1 MVSLQAGKDGL
12 CIRALAVITP
22 GNPTGQVIP
31 RSNIEDLIKV
41 SKKYEIAVI
50 ADEVYQVN
58 VYNSNMKF
66 DSFKKTIKDMGSE
79 YDDVPLFSLQSIS
92 KGYYGMHTACDCEPQ
107 TLVVDCYTHQQECM
121 LACTARKHVLSSLL
135 AHSWHGS
142 ADVYTVYAVLLDS
155 LVAHVHAASTAWHN
169 SAQHGIAL
177 CCRDSVVQCL
187 YGVQL

>member
-1 MVSLQAGKDGL
+1 MLQAGKDGL

-41 SKKYEIAVI
+41 SKKHELAVI

-92 KGYYGMHTACDCEPQ
+92 KGYYGMCMACKSKHQ
-107 TLVVDCYTHQQECM
+107 TLIDDCCVQQQ
-121 LACTARKHVLSSLL
+121 V
-135 AHSWHGS
+135 
-142 ADVYTVYAVLLDS
+142 
-155 LVAHVHAASTAWHN
+155 
-169 SAQHGIAL
+169 
-177 CCRDSVVQCL
+177 
-187 YGVQL
+187 

>member
-1 MVSLQAGKDGL
+1 MQAGKDGL

-41 SKKYEIAVI
+41 SKKHELAVI

-92 KGYYGMHTACDCEPQ
+92 KGYYGTHTAEPHM
-107 TLVVDCYTHQQECM
+107 LVVHCLTHQQVCM
-121 LACTARKHVLSSLL
+121 LACTVRKHVWSNLLTHSS
-135 AHSWHGS
+135 AE
-142 ADVYTVYAVLLDS
+142 VYTGYAMLLDS
-155 LVAHVHAASTAWHN
+155 LAACVHAASTA
-169 SAQHGIAL
+169 
-177 CCRDSVVQCL
+177 
-187 YGVQL
+187 

>member
-1 MVSLQAGKDGL
+1 MVLAQAGKDGL

-41 SKKYEIAVI
+41 SKKHELAVI

-92 KGYYGMHTACDCEPQ
+92 KGYYGRHPYLHLCIHRLYMCLVRRSWQGMFRFNQLPLNKSVLGKFPSCQVHTQ
-107 TLVVDCYTHQQECM
+107 
-121 LACTARKHVLSSLL
+121 
-135 AHSWHGS
+135 GS
-142 ADVYTVYAVLLDS
+142 
-155 LVAHVHAASTAWHN
+155 
-169 SAQHGIAL
+169 GI
-177 CCRDSVVQCL
+177 C
-187 YGVQL
+187 

>member
-1 MVSLQAGKDGL
+1 LQAGKDGL

-41 SKKYEIAVI
+41 SKKHELAVI

-92 KGYYGMHTACDCEPQ
+92 KGYYGMQTACDCEPHALQ
-107 TLVVDCYTHQQECM
+107 CYVHQEVCM
-121 LACTARKHVLSSLL
+121 LACTVRKHVWSNLL
-135 AHSWHGS
+135 MYGS
-142 ADVYTVYAVLLDS
+142 AEVYTVYSVLLDS
-155 LVAHVHAASTAWHN
+155 LAAHVHAASTAYR
-169 SAQHGIAL
+169 STAQHGTAWHSI
-177 CCRDSVVQCL
+177 VQQST
-187 YGVQL
+187 G

>member
-1 MVSLQAGKDGL
+1 MLLAQAGKDGL

-41 SKKYEIAVI
+41 SKKHELAVI

-92 KGYYGMHTACDCEPQ
+92 KGYYGRHPNLHLCTHILYIC
-107 TLVVDCYTHQQECM
+107 LVRRSWLGMFRFKQ
-121 LACTARKHVLSSLL
+121 LPLNKSVL
-135 AHSWHGS
+135 G
-142 ADVYTVYAVLLDS
+142 
-155 LVAHVHAASTAWHN
+155 
-169 SAQHGIAL
+169 
-177 CCRDSVVQCL
+177 
-187 YGVQL
+187 